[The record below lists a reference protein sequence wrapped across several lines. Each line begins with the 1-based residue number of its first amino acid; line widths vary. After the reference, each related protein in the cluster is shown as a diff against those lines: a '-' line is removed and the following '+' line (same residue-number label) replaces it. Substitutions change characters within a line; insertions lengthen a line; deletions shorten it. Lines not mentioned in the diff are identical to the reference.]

1 MIYADHAL
9 ACRLENLLRSEYRRL
24 AGVTRTAFPN
34 VAVER
39 MEAGGGVALW
49 LGEGS
54 PVNTAVGLGMGVPV
68 EDGELERLE
77 SFYHDRGAPARI
89 SLCPLADASL
99 LHGVG
104 RRGWQAAGFEHVL
117 VVGLEKHASG
127 DAEVARGAPL
137 GLPGLASIYAADP
150 IVNADLALPGVE
162 IRVCMPEERALW
174 GRTAAQGFSDDRSPE
189 PAEQDFGRIMAE
201 RDDAILVMAWVDGR
215 PAGTGA
221 LVIDGGVGWLSGDS
235 TLPRYR
241 RQGVQQAIQR
251 HRLQLARDAG
261 CDLGVTEAE
270 PGGQSQRNMERLGFR
285 IVYTHVEFV
294 KLS

>member
-1 MIYADHAL
+1 VIYADHAL

-150 IVNADLALPGVE
+150 IVNADLALRESRSGS
-162 IRVCMPEERALW
+162 VCQRRRALW

-201 RDDAILVMAWVDGR
+201 RDDAILVMAWVDGW

-221 LVIDGGVGWLSGDS
+221 LVIDGGVGWLSVIRPSLDTVARACSRPFNGIVCSWRGMRVATWASPKPSPEASPSATWSASVSASS
-235 TLPRYR
+235 T
-241 RQGVQQAIQR
+241 
-251 HRLQLARDAG
+251 
-261 CDLGVTEAE
+261 
-270 PGGQSQRNMERLGFR
+270 
-285 IVYTHVEFV
+285 THVEFV